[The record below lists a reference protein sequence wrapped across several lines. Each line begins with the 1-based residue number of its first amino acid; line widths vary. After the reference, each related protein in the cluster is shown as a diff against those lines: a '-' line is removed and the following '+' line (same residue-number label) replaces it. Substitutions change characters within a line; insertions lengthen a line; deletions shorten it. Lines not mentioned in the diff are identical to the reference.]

1 MVDPG
6 QVGVRDGS
14 EVRAAEIGDAR
25 RLAELMDIAGEGI
38 PMYLWP
44 ESAGRDGDPL
54 EFGAGAVS
62 GTEGGFSYVNAHV
75 AEIGDEV
82 VGMLLG
88 YRLPDPHDVE
98 PLSEAP
104 AVVRPLLEL
113 EALAPGSW
121 YVNAVAADPAWR
133 GRGVGSALMQ
143 RAEEAAAG
151 SGADSLSLIVAEENR
166 GARWLYDRLGFA
178 DLARRPLLPWSGCRH
193 SGDWVLMTK
202 PVPGLPGA

>member
-1 MVDPG
+1 MDLKI
-6 QVGVRDGS
+6 
-14 EVRAAEIGDAR
+14 RAAEIGDAR
-25 RLAELMDIAGEGI
+25 RLAELMDFAGEGI
-38 PMYLWP
+38 PMYLWR
-44 ESAGRDGDPL
+44 ESAGPEGDPL
-54 EFGAGAVS
+54 EFGARTVS
-62 GTEGGFSYVNAHV
+62 GTDGGFSYVNAHV

-104 AVVRPLLEL
+104 VVVRPLLEL

-143 RAEEAAAG
+143 RAEDVAAG
-151 SGADSLSLIVAEENR
+151 SGAEVLSLIVAEENR
-166 GARWLYDRLGFA
+166 GARRLYERLGYA
-178 DLARRPLLPWSGCRH
+178 DVARRPLLPWPGCRH
-193 SGDWVLMTK
+193 SGHWVLMTK
-202 PVPGLPGA
+202 PVPGSAGPV